1 MNDEPSYFSV
11 AYQLNLN
18 VAPLPWESELPEYSD
33 FINAIPES
41 FRLASAGQNRL
52 ENIATP
58 LQTLGEAGVALQH
71 YLHAQAE
78 KLNML
83 MSYVLS
89 LQDDPHKRTHTTHFG
104 GSQLQFNWP
113 EPLRLDQLV
122 EIKLFI
128 PEEATAIYCYGRVKE
143 IADRQQS
150 FNIACEYALIREE
163 DQETLVR
170 ASLHVQSKLLQKR
183 AKARHQQQ

>member
-1 MNDEPSYFSV
+1 MNEESSYFSV

-18 VAPLPWESELPEYSD
+18 VAPLPWASSLPEYGD

-41 FRLASAGQNRL
+41 FRLASASQNRI
-52 ENIATP
+52 ENITTS
-58 LQTLGEAGVALQH
+58 LQTLGEAGIALQH
-71 YLHAQAE
+71 YLHAQAD

-89 LQDDPHKRTHTTHFG
+89 LQDDSNKRTHTTHFG
-104 GSQLQFNWP
+104 GSQLQFIWP
-113 EPLRLDQLV
+113 EPLRPEQLV

-128 PEEATAIYCYGRVKE
+128 PEEATAIYCYGKVKE
-143 IADRQQS
+143 ITDHQQS

-170 ASLHVQSKLLQKR
+170 ASLHVQSKLLQER
-183 AKARHQQQ
+183 AKARHHQQ